1 MKYNLV
7 ALFDNNS
14 NKLIEVT
21 QKNLCRKYKL
31 HKINQH
37 QFFIPIQTV
46 IDPDIDKFNKIIL
59 DTLAPYKKFK
69 VRIAPNICLD
79 KSLKTVNLKIDSKG
93 YIIRIARNI
102 SETLSLSGF
111 NIKPDYEKELQ
122 IALASSN
129 YNIRKSFTQDE
140 RTTAID
146 KIEEVSYDF
155 AKITHLQLWK
165 SVSNKKEM
173 LVRDYPLREY

>member
-7 ALFDNNS
+7 ALFDNDS

-31 HKINQH
+31 HKVNQQ

-46 IDPDIDKFNKIIL
+46 IDPDIDKFNKIVM

-79 KSLKTVNLKIDSKG
+79 KSLKTVSLKIDTKG

-102 SETLSLSGF
+102 SDTLSLSGF
-111 NIKPDYEKELQ
+111 NIKPDYEKELH
-122 IALASSN
+122 IALASSS
-129 YNIRKSFTQDE
+129 YNLRKSLNQDE
-140 RTTAID
+140 QTTAID
-146 KIEEVSYDF
+146 KIEDSSYNF

-165 SVSNKKEM
+165 SVNNKKEM